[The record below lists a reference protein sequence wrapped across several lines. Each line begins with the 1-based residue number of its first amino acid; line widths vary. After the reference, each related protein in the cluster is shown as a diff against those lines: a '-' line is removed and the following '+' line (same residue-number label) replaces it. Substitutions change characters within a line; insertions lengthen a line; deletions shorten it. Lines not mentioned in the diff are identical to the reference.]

1 MTFQMFK
8 NNKLYLVSIL
18 IVIIVTSCAT
28 SREVRLAEQL
38 SKAGNWD
45 AAALAY
51 QEAIKKNPK
60 DRELR
65 NKLLHAK
72 TKAAEGHYAKGKDYL
87 KEKKIDDAIEEF
99 KRTME
104 LMPSIEEYSK
114 VLINAGKLKEAENH
128 YIAGMQLQKAEKLD
142 AAISELEMAIELDPT
157 HQKAQE
163 ALTKIGKKRE
173 KAEEG
178 ELTLASTKPIT
189 LKFQNTK
196 IKEVFELL
204 SKLSGVNILF
214 DADVKNDPVTVFI
227 KDATFHQAMNLILT
241 TNKLFMKKISED
253 TILIIPKTKQKID
266 QYQDLLIRT
275 FYLSNVKAKDM
286 VNLLKTMLDAK
297 RIYINEELNA
307 IVVREAPEKIKLAE
321 KIIEANDR
329 RIAEVMLDVEILEVD
344 RQKFLKY
351 GYSLNKTFT
360 ASSWLSGSTTDPNQA
375 TMSLNVLK
383 GIGTGNLFFSL
394 PTVSVTID
402 LMKQDTDA
410 QTLANPKIRVI
421 NNKPAKIH
429 IGDRVPIKISTIT
442 EATGQTR
449 NIYEYKDV
457 GVKLSVEPNIHL
469 GNNITIK
476 MGLEI
481 SSLGNNV
488 GTATDPQYVIGSRT
502 TETMLNL
509 KDGESVIIGGLIKD
523 EERNTVDKIPLL
535 GDIPLLG
542 KLFSKTDKGTIK
554 TDILM
559 TVTPRIIRNLEV
571 PGKEFQAFW
580 SGTEENYST
589 KQIFAGIPTSVD
601 TKEGETAA
609 QSAPG
614 AVPPPKQLPAPLK
627 PVTPPAATQQPS
639 TAEEPERPQAIVS
652 LRPSEP
658 KIQINQEIK
667 MDVMIG
673 GIKSLSDTF
682 LSITYDPNIVD
693 FKKVAEGN
701 FLNNDNWAT
710 SFISSVNTKSGIIDI
725 HLNRIADITG
735 ANGSGVLFTLTFQ
748 GKTVGSS
755 SIIFTNSQLF
765 NPKREPVSVELKGG
779 TINVQ

>member
-1 MTFQMFK
+1 MK
-8 NNKLYLVSIL
+8 NKGKVFLLLSF
-18 IVIIVTSCAT
+18 IIIFTISCAA
-28 SREVRLAEQL
+28 SKEARLAEQL

-45 AAALAY
+45 GAVLAY
-51 QEAIKKNPK
+51 QQAIDKDPKN
-60 DRELR
+60 RELR

-72 TKAAEGHYAKGKDYL
+72 TKAADGHYAKGKDYL
-87 KEKKIDDAIEEF
+87 KEKKIDPAIEELR
-99 KRTME
+99 KSVE
-104 LMPSIEEYSK
+104 LMPSMEEYSK
-114 VLINAGKLKEAENH
+114 ALRNAGKIKEAEE
-128 YIAGMQLQKAEKLD
+128 YYLTAMRLQKAGKLD
-142 AAISELEMAIELDPT
+142 EAVSEFEKALELDPT
-157 HQKAQE
+157 HQQAQE
-163 ALTKIGKKRE
+163 ALTKIGKK
-173 KAEEG
+173 KGKEE
-178 ELTLASTKPIT
+178 EDLTLASTKPVT

-214 DADVKNDPVTVFI
+214 DADVKNDPITVFI
-227 KDATFHQAMNLILT
+227 KDAAFHQALSLILT

-253 TILIIPKTKQKID
+253 TILIVPKTKQKID

-275 FYLSNVKAKDM
+275 FYLSNLKAKDM
-286 VNLLKTMLDAK
+286 VNLLKTMLDTK
-297 RIYINEELNA
+297 KIYINEELNA

-344 RQKFLKY
+344 RQKLLKY
-351 GYSLNKTFT
+351 GYSLSKTFSII
-360 ASSWLSGSTTDPNQA
+360 SSLSGSTTDSTQA
-375 TMSLNVLK
+375 TMNLNALK
-383 GIGTGNLFFSL
+383 SIGMGNLFFTL
-394 PTVSVTID
+394 PTASVSID

-429 IGDRVPIKISTIT
+429 IGDRVPIKVSTIT

-457 GVKLSVEPNIHL
+457 GVKLTVEPNIHL

-476 MGLEI
+476 MGFDV

-488 GTATDPQYVIGSRT
+488 GTATDPQYVIGSRS

-509 KDGESVIIGGLIKD
+509 KDGEAVIVGGLIKD

-542 KLFSKTDKGTIK
+542 KLFSKTDKGVVK

-559 TVTPRIIRNLEV
+559 TITPRIVRNLEV
-571 PGKEFQAFW
+571 PDKELQAFW

-601 TKEGETAA
+601 IKETE
-609 QSAPG
+609 APQP
-614 AVPPPKQLPAPLK
+614 APVSPTPSPKQMPLPTTPQSQALP
-627 PVTPPAATQQPS
+627 PQATHQPPA
-639 TAEEPERPQAIVS
+639 EPEKAPAQVS
-652 LRPSEP
+652 LRPSELNL
-658 KIQINQEIK
+658 QINQEIK
-667 MDVMIG
+667 MDVMVSG
-673 GIKSLSDTF
+673 AKNLSDIF
-682 LSITYDPNIVD
+682 LTITYDPKIID
-693 FKKVAEGN
+693 FKRVAEGN
-701 FLNNDNWAT
+701 FLNSDNWAT

-735 ANGSGVLFTLTFQ
+735 ASGAGALFTLSFQ
-748 GKTVGSS
+748 GKAPGSS
-755 SIIFTNSQLF
+755 PILFGNNQLF
-765 NPKREPVSVELKGG
+765 NPKREAISVELKGG
-779 TINVQ
+779 TVNVQ

>member
-1 MTFQMFK
+1 MNHKVEGFILL
-8 NNKLYLVSIL
+8 LYLITVFTI
-18 IVIIVTSCAT
+18 SCAA
-28 SREVRLAEQL
+28 SKEARLGEEF

-45 AAALAY
+45 GAVLAY
-51 QEAIKKNPK
+51 QQAIEKSPK

-72 TKAAEGHYAKGKDYL
+72 TKAAEGRYAKGRDYL
-87 KEKKIDDAIEEF
+87 KEKKIESAIEEF
-99 KRTME
+99 KKSVE
-104 LMPSIEEYSK
+104 LMPSIDEYSK
-114 VLINAGKLKEAENH
+114 TLRNAGKLKEAEEY
-128 YIAGMQLQKAEKLD
+128 YIAGVRLQKAGKIDE
-142 AAISELEMAIELDPT
+142 AISEFEKALELDPT
-157 HQKAQE
+157 HQQAQE
-163 ALTKIGKKRE
+163 ALTKAGKKRE

-178 ELTLASTKPIT
+178 ELTLASTKPIS

-227 KDATFHQAMNLILT
+227 KDAAFHQALNLILT

-253 TILIIPKTKQKID
+253 TILIVPKTKQKID

-286 VNLLKTMLDAK
+286 VNLLKTMLDTK

-307 IVVREAPEKIKLAE
+307 IVVRESPEKIKLAE
-321 KIIEANDR
+321 KIIDANDR

-344 RQKFLKY
+344 RNKLLKY
-351 GYSLNKTFT
+351 GYSLSKTFNIT
-360 ASSWLSGSTTDPNQA
+360 SSLSGSTTDSTQT
-375 TMSLNVLK
+375 TMNLNTLK
-383 GIGTGNLFFSL
+383 SIGIGNLFFSL
-394 PTVSVTID
+394 PTASISID

-457 GVKLSVEPNIHL
+457 GVKLSVEPSIHL

-488 GTATDPQYVIGSRT
+488 GSATDPQYVIGSRN

-509 KDGESVIIGGLIKD
+509 KDGEAVIIGGLIKD

-535 GDIPLLG
+535 GDIPILG

-559 TVTPRIIRNLEV
+559 TITPRIIRNLEV
-571 PGKEFQAFW
+571 PDKELQAFW

-601 TKEGETAA
+601 IKETEVP
-609 QSAPG
+609 SP
-614 AVPPPKQLPAPLK
+614 AVPAPPPSPKQLQQPQTSQPLIPPAP
-627 PVTPPAATQQPS
+627 TTQQPP
-639 TAEEPERPQAIVS
+639 AETEKAPVQVS
-652 LRPSEP
+652 LRPSELNL
-658 KIQINQEIK
+658 QINQEIK
-667 MDVMIG
+667 MDVMVSG
-673 GIKSLSDTF
+673 AKNLSDIF
-682 LSITYDPNIVD
+682 LTITYDPKIID
-693 FKKVAEGN
+693 FKRVAEGN
-701 FLNNDNWAT
+701 FLNSDNWAT

-725 HLNRIADITG
+725 HLNRIADISG
-735 ANGSGVLFTLTFQ
+735 ASGTDILFTLTFQ
-748 GKTVGSS
+748 GKSPGSS
-755 SIIFTNSQLF
+755 PILFGNNQFF
-765 NPKREPVSVELKGG
+765 NPKREAISVELKGG
-779 TINVQ
+779 TVNVQ

>member
-1 MTFQMFK
+1 MRC
-8 NNKLYLVSIL
+8 NNRVFLSLFLIL
-18 IVIIVTSCAT
+18 LFAVSCAA
-28 SREVRLAEQL
+28 SKEARLAEQL
-38 SKAGNWD
+38 SKAGNWNG
-45 AAALAY
+45 AVLAY
-51 QEAIKKNPK
+51 QQAIDKDPKN
-60 DRELR
+60 RELR
-65 NKLLHAK
+65 NKLLQAK

-87 KEKKIDDAIEEF
+87 KEKKIDPAIEEL
-99 KRTME
+99 KKAVE

-114 VLINAGKLKEAENH
+114 ALRNAGKVKEAEE
-128 YIAGMQLQKAEKLD
+128 YYLTAMRLQKAGKSDEAVSEFEKAL
-142 AAISELEMAIELDPT
+142 ELDPT
-157 HQKAQE
+157 HQQAQE
-163 ALTKIGKKRE
+163 ALTKIGKKRG
-173 KAEEG
+173 KEE
-178 ELTLASTKPIT
+178 EDLSLASTKPIS

-227 KDATFHQAMNLILT
+227 KDAAFHQALSLILT

-286 VNLLKTMLDAK
+286 VNLLKTMLDTK

-321 KIIEANDR
+321 KVIEANDR

-344 RQKFLKY
+344 RNKLLKY
-351 GYSLNKTFT
+351 GYSLSKTFNIT
-360 ASSWLSGSTTDPNQA
+360 SSLSGSTTDSTQTTIN
-375 TMSLNVLK
+375 LNTLK
-383 GIGTGNLFFSL
+383 SIGTGNLFFAL
-394 PTVSVTID
+394 PTASISID

-421 NNKPAKIH
+421 NNKPAKLH

-476 MGLEI
+476 VGLEI

-488 GTATDPQYVIGSRT
+488 GSATDPQYVIGSRN

-509 KDGESVIIGGLIKD
+509 KDGEAVIIGGLIKD

-535 GDIPLLG
+535 GDIPILG

-559 TVTPRIIRNLEV
+559 TITPRIIRNLEI
-571 PGKEFQAFW
+571 PDKELQAFW

-601 TKEGETAA
+601 VKEAEIASPAA
-609 QSAPG
+609 PLPSPS
-614 AVPPPKQLPAPLK
+614 PKQLQQPQTSQPLVPPAPA
-627 PVTPPAATQQPS
+627 PQQPPAEAQTSPS
-639 TAEEPERPQAIVS
+639 QII
-652 LRPSEP
+652 LRPSELSL
-658 KIQINQEIK
+658 QINQEIK
-667 MDVMIG
+667 MDVMVSG
-673 GIKSLSDTF
+673 VKNLSDIF
-682 LSITYDPNIVD
+682 LTITYDPKIID
-693 FKKVAEGN
+693 FKKVSEGN

-735 ANGSGVLFTLTFQ
+735 ASEAGALFTLSFQ
-748 GKTVGSS
+748 GKSPGSS
-755 SIIFTNSQLF
+755 PILFGNNQFF
-765 NPKREPVSVELKGG
+765 NPKREAISVELKGG
-779 TINVQ
+779 TVNVQ

>member
-1 MTFQMFK
+1 MKHKGKVFLLLSF
-8 NNKLYLVSIL
+8 
-18 IVIIVTSCAT
+18 IIIFIISCAA
-28 SREVRLAEQL
+28 SKESRLAEQL

-45 AAALAY
+45 GAVLAY
-51 QEAIKKNPK
+51 QQAIDKDPKN
-60 DRELR
+60 RELR

-72 TKAAEGHYAKGKDYL
+72 TKAAEGHYAKGKDYI
-87 KEKKIDDAIEEF
+87 KEKKIDPAIEELR
-99 KRTME
+99 KSVE

-114 VLINAGKLKEAENH
+114 ALRNAGKIKEAEE
-128 YIAGMQLQKAEKLD
+128 YYLTAMRLQKAGKLD
-142 AAISELEMAIELDPT
+142 EAVSEFEKAIELDPT
-157 HQKAQE
+157 HQQAQE
-163 ALTKIGKKRE
+163 ALIKIGKK
-173 KAEEG
+173 KGKEEG
-178 ELTLASTKPIT
+178 ELTLASTKPIS

-227 KDATFHQAMNLILT
+227 KDAAFHQALSLILT

-286 VNLLKTMLDAK
+286 VNLLKTMLDTK

-321 KIIEANDR
+321 KVIEANDR

-344 RQKFLKY
+344 RNKLLKY
-351 GYSLNKTFT
+351 GYSLSKTFT
-360 ASSWLSGSTTDPNQA
+360 ITSSLSGSTTDSTQT
-375 TMSLNVLK
+375 TMNLNTLK
-383 GIGTGNLFFSL
+383 SIGTGNLFFAL
-394 PTVSVTID
+394 PSASISID

-421 NNKPAKIH
+421 NNKPAKLH

-457 GVKLSVEPNIHL
+457 GVKFSAEPNIHL

-476 MGLEI
+476 VGLEI

-488 GTATDPQYVIGSRT
+488 GTATDPQYVIGSRN

-509 KDGESVIIGGLIKD
+509 KDGEAVIIGGLIKD

-535 GDIPLLG
+535 GDIPILG

-559 TVTPRIIRNLEV
+559 TITPRIIRNLEI
-571 PGKEFQAFW
+571 PDKELQAFW

-601 TKEGETAA
+601 MKETE
-609 QSAPG
+609 
-614 AVPPPKQLPAPLK
+614 
-627 PVTPPAATQQPS
+627 TPPAPPSPSKQIPAPSAPQPIPPS
-639 TAEEPERPQAIVS
+639 PPTSQTSRAEEPEKPQAALAT
-652 LRPSEP
+652 LRPSELNL
-658 KIQINQEIK
+658 QINQEIK
-667 MDVMIG
+667 MDVMASG
-673 GIKSLSDTF
+673 VKNLSDVF
-682 LSITYDPNIVD
+682 LTITYDPKIID
-693 FKKVAEGN
+693 FKRVSEGN
-701 FLNNDNWAT
+701 FLNSDNWAT

-725 HLNRIADITG
+725 HVNRIADITG
-735 ANGSGVLFTLTFQ
+735 SSGAGTLFTLTFQ
-748 GKTVGSS
+748 GKAPGSS
-755 SIIFTNSQLF
+755 PILFGNNQFF
-765 NPKREPVSVELKGG
+765 NPKREAISVELKGG